1 MANKTRLVV
10 GISLALFA
18 GSAMAANQPAADDES
33 LVVMFKSSVSK
44 LEREKVIRSVGGI
57 LRETDAEGRD
67 LRMRHV
73 AEGRINE
80 VKVAN
85 AAQRDRLIKR
95 LSVHPL
101 VEVAEPNYILT
112 TQVDGQQAVDAPN
125 DEFFELMWNFHNTG
139 QEGGT
144 VGSDINALEAWG
156 ITTGDDSI
164 VIGVIDTG
172 IDYTHPDLVDNIW
185 HNPGEICG
193 NGIDDSGNGIIDDC
207 HGYNAITGT
216 GDPMD
221 VGGHGTHVAGTIGA
235 STNNGIGVAGIN
247 WNVQLAGCKFLGPD
261 GGYTSDGIACIDYF
275 TDLRVNHGVNIVATN
290 NSWGGGVYS
299 EALRAAIETQTEAG
313 IMFVAASGND
323 GLNND
328 ITPSYPASYDVPG
341 IVSVANT
348 TRTDGLAIL
357 SNYGAET
364 VDLGAPGSDIPSTY
378 IDNRYVYASGTSMA
392 APHVTGVAG
401 LIWSIAPDLSVA
413 EVKDILMSSGDSIP
427 ALAGVT
433 ASGKR
438 LNAYEALLAADPDPG
453 FRLSLNPQRQ
463 EVSAGDYA
471 QYSIDVG
478 EIAGWSGE
486 VALSVDI
493 SPALEYDLSASTV
506 TANESATLTVYTSSE
521 TNWGDYAIVVSA
533 TDVETGE
540 LTRQASGSLMV
551 LPSNLVDFPYE
562 NNTSIAIPDSDPAG
576 VTSVISVPE
585 EGTVFGVEVSVN
597 ITHTWRGDLIV
608 RLISPEGTEH
618 VLHNRDGGSAS
629 DLIQTWTLGTFN
641 GESMQGEWTLFVSD
655 NAGLDTGTLNGWSM
669 VLTAASDSEPTP
681 GEPQAAFSYSVDGM
695 TVSFSDESDADYEI
709 VSYAWDFGDGSTSSE
724 ANPVH
729 TYAAEGTYSVTLTV
743 TDAEGQQSSTS
754 QMVAISLADID
765 VDVLSATKLRSGTAV
780 VQLQVSGAEGA
791 VDVYRDGSF
800 VGTFDGRRIRDR
812 FDTTADSVVYEVCP
826 EGSYGAGCT
835 TVTVTF

>member
-1 MANKTRLVV
+1 MANKNKLVV

-18 GSAMAANQPAADDES
+18 GSAMAANQPTADEES
-33 LVVMFKSSVSK
+33 LVVMFKPSVSK
-44 LEREKVIRSVGGI
+44 SEREMVIRSVGGI
-57 LRETDAEGRD
+57 LRETDAQGRD

-73 AEGRINE
+73 AEGRINK
-80 VKVAN
+80 VRVAN

-112 TQVDGQQAVDAPN
+112 TQVDSQQAIDAPN
-125 DEFFELMWNFHNTG
+125 DEFFDLMWNLENTG

-144 VGSDINALEAWG
+144 VGSDISALEAWG
-156 ITTGDDSI
+156 ITTGDDNI
-164 VIGVIDTG
+164 VIGVIDSG
-172 IDYTHPDLVDNIW
+172 IDYTHPDLIDNIW
-185 HNPGEICG
+185 HNPGEVCG

-221 VGGHGTHVAGTIGA
+221 VDGHGTHVAGTIGA
-235 STNNGIGVAGIN
+235 STNNDIGVAGIN
-247 WNVQLAGCKFLGPD
+247 WNVQLAACKFLGPT
-261 GGYTSDGIACIDYF
+261 GGYTTDAIACIDYF
-275 TDLRVNHGVNIVATN
+275 TDLRVNQGVNIVATN
-290 NSWGGGVYS
+290 SSWGGGAYS
-299 EALRAAIETQTEAG
+299 ETLRAAIETHNEAG

-323 GLNND
+323 SINND
-328 ITPSYPASYDVPG
+328 ITPSYPASYDLPG

-348 TRTDGLAIL
+348 TRTDSLAVL

-364 VDLGAPGSDIPSTY
+364 VDLGAPGSNIPSTY
-378 IDNRYVYASGTSMA
+378 IDNGYVYMSGTSMA
-392 APHVTGVAG
+392 SPHVAGVAA
-401 LIWSIAPDLSVA
+401 LIWSIAPDLSIA
-413 EVKDILMSSGDSIP
+413 EVKEILMSSGDSIP

-453 FRLSLNPQRQ
+453 FRLSLAPQRQ

-486 VALSVDI
+486 VALSVDT
-493 SPALEYDLSASTV
+493 SPALEFELSASTV
-506 TANESATLTVYTSSE
+506 AANESATLTVYTSSE
-521 TNWGDYAIVVSA
+521 TNWGDYAIIVSA
-533 TDVETGE
+533 TDLETGE
-540 LTRQASGSLMV
+540 LTRQASGALTV
-551 LPSNLVDFPYE
+551 LPNNLVDYPYE
-562 NNTSIAIPDSDPAG
+562 NNTSIAIPDNNPDG
-576 VTSVISVPE
+576 ITSVISVPE
-585 EGTVFGVEVSVN
+585 EGTVFDTEVSVN

-608 RLISPEGTEH
+608 SLISPQGTEH

-629 DLIQTWTLGTFN
+629 DLIQTWTVDTFN
-641 GESMQGEWTLFVSD
+641 GESMQGDWTLFVSD

-669 VLTAASDSEPTP
+669 VLTAISDSEPTP
-681 GEPQAAFSYSVDGM
+681 GEPEAAFSYNVDGM
-695 TVSFSDESDADYEI
+695 TVSFSDESSADYEI
-709 VSYAWDFGDGSTSSE
+709 VSYAWDFGDGATSSE

-765 VDVLSATKLRSGTAV
+765 VDVISATKLRSGTAT
-780 VQLQVSGAEGA
+780 VQLQVSGADGA

-800 VGTFDGRRIRDR
+800 VGTFDSRRIRDR
-812 FDTTADSVVYEVCP
+812 FNTSADSVFYEICP

-835 TVTVTF
+835 SITVTF